1 VFDAL
6 VWLANN
12 AVYYYT
18 AGASRPTLQS
28 QQAWAQKQQELAA
41 LESNAADYK
50 QRFRYGS
57 VRYQCKSDGC
67 QYESAELV
75 TMKQHEQEWH

>member
-1 VFDAL
+1 MFDSL
-6 VWLANN
+6 VWVAEN
-12 AVYYYT
+12 AVDQYT

-41 LESNAADYK
+41 LEAKAAEYT
-50 QRFRYGS
+50 QRIRYGS
-57 VRYQCKSDGC
+57 VRYECKSVGC

-75 TMKQHEQEWH
+75 TKKQHEQEWH